1 METKHRKKD
10 NKKSMSTIDERKEV
24 REALDEEV
32 SH

>member
-1 METKHRKKD
+1 MHRKKD
-10 NKKSMSTIDERKEV
+10 NKEFMATIDERKEV